1 LGHEFGRLYVEG
13 YQDDEGTG
21 VLKAVATPKHFDV
34 FAGPG
39 NAPCPDDKHPDN
51 QCDVEIGMRDCKSSG
66 RPSHFPCGPH
76 RLPIASAAD
85 GSRCWWWQG

>member
-1 LGHEFGRLYVEG
+1 MGHEFGRLYVEG

-85 GSRCWWWQG
+85 GSCDGWQG